1 MDARETLLKFLDER
15 VFLPAAHADPHRYDA
30 QDRGVLKRVRHSVI
44 RTQIRYHEE
53 YTSAEQVKENFRRD
67 LASSFGQSLAA
78 DLLLLKL
85 PRFEDVK
92 DEFFGLCQSHEI

>member
-15 VFLPAAHADPHRYDA
+15 VFLPAVHADPHRYDA
-30 QDRGVLKRVRHSVI
+30 QDRRLLSRVQHSVNG
-44 RTQIRYHEE
+44 TQIRYHEE